1 MRRGT
6 AAGRRGRRRR
16 GLAHRGAASGERGFA
31 LIAVLLVLTLLGV
44 IGTEFAYS
52 MRLEASMV
60 RSYRDGV
67 IALNLAE
74 AGVQQAIR
82 EILTQA
88 ALVGNPDDEPLTFY
102 RTALDR
108 LPRLPREAVSLGPGQ
123 FSYRITDEES
133 RIDLNLSRPDRVD
146 RLLTV
151 LGMEKQVRDTVVES
165 LQDWQDADEDHRL
178 NGAESED
185 TYLKLPVPYR
195 SRNGPLEDIRE
206 LLQIHGVTPEI
217 YYGQDRTPPLRDF
230 VTVHGSPQ
238 ININTASATVLK
250 AVGLSD
256 AEVSEIEQ
264 TRRAIPYVV
273 VPGKY
278 SGFGFSTTTQTFR
291 VEAEGLVAGEP
302 ATRVIAVVRRQSD
315 GQGHDIAV
323 LAWYP
328 NPVEPTRPPQ

>member
-1 MRRGT
+1 M
-6 AAGRRGRRRR
+6 RRRR
-16 GLAHRGAASGERGFA
+16 GPASHGAGGGDGGFA
-31 LIAVLLVLTLLGV
+31 LLAVLLVLTLLGV

-88 ALVGNPDDEPLTFY
+88 ALVGTPDDEPLTFY
-102 RTALDR
+102 RTGLDR
-108 LPRLPREAVSLGPGQ
+108 LPRLPRAAVPLGPGQ

-146 RLLTV
+146 RLLTE
-151 LGMEKQVRDTVVES
+151 LGLDKQVRDTVGDS
-165 LQDWQDADEDHRL
+165 LQDWRDADEEHRL

-185 TYLKLPVPYR
+185 TYLRLPVPYR

-206 LLQIHGVTPEI
+206 LLQIHGVTAEI
-217 YYGQDRTPPLRDF
+217 YYGHDQNPPLRDF

-238 ININTASATVLK
+238 ININTAPAIVLK
-250 AVGLSD
+250 ALGLSD
-256 AEVSEIEQ
+256 AEISEIEQ
-264 TRRAIPYVV
+264 TRRAVPYVQ

-278 SGFGFSTTTQTFR
+278 VGFGFSTTTQTFR
-291 VEAEGLVAGEP
+291 VEAEGLVAGQP
-302 ATRVIAVVRRQSD
+302 AARVIAVVRRQSD

-328 NPVEPTRPPQ
+328 NPAEPTRPPK